1 MNLFNGKFL
10 PKLFVATPFFFAGYF
25 SVVAVWA
32 FIKLPEKTGFPDGV
46 ISYTTIHGINPLND
60 YLRIAVLFIISLI
73 ALAVGF
79 KTGELIVK
87 KLTRNQPPAGSID
100 PGTASPEVQPG
111 NFLDG
116 LSPVAR
122 FLISSAIL
130 IIAIP
135 LLGRYGLYHTLT
147 DGFHEGEMF
156 GYLPAWKA
164 TGAIFTEAFIIHGF
178 GRNIL
183 PAIFA
188 DFLSG
193 DGESIIYYTRFYNF
207 ITSMIAL
214 VLMWLIIKQSYDL
227 FRGGKKSRFSD
238 VLVMMSSFLAI
249 KFLFYMNVPVTGRDM
264 ILFFQM
270 FISLFLLKSAFAPE
284 KVRVL
289 ISAAVLGAT
298 LPLGFL
304 NAYDRGIIGIVV
316 TGVTLLIFLYTVR
329 KGFITT
335 LAAGVAGVV
344 ISGAVVY
351 LAFGKNELTAMLE
364 QVNYWSKYADLTWD
378 VELTGRSF
386 ISITLFGIQNIFV
399 IVLAVYLL
407 LTRFRGSETRV
418 EFVKRYPGLILAL
431 AVSLVFL
438 RMAAGRSDTNHL
450 FDATVPVIMVTTFLL
465 AVFFESDSF
474 SGLFTSRKTGNRFVT
489 GVWITALLLALVVNK
504 PVDTLSQYARV
515 INGGAETDRAL
526 ADKYYVDA
534 TDSIKKEMKGEKYFY
549 TLTSEGVWYQLLN
562 VRPPVRF
569 HQLLYARTTAYQNEV
584 IDSLEKLKPSIILFS
599 NDQFPGVMD
608 SVSVFNSNGII
619 MSYVIARY
627 RPFLFIEGQWF
638 WKRDTSAYRFEEG
651 EGDDN
656 STAKFK
662 ITASRLNDV
671 TVTGKYSSKNAGN
684 SGALLLRN
692 GKTGEFISAA
702 RPGGDTSSWSITVP
716 TAVLHD
722 GVNRLEV
729 WKWSDEGG
737 ALQSLSGMI
746 EVTITR

>member
-10 PKLFVATPFFFAGYF
+10 PKLLVATPFFFAGYF

-32 FIKLPEKTGFPDGV
+32 LIKLPVKTGFPDGV

-60 YLRIAVLFIISLI
+60 YLRIAVLFIVSLI

-79 KTGELIVK
+79 KVGELIVK
-87 KLTRNQPPAGSID
+87 KLTPIQPPAGSVG
-100 PGTASPEVQPG
+100 PETTGAEVQQG
-111 NFLDG
+111 NFVDG
-116 LSPVAR
+116 LSPVSR

-130 IIAIP
+130 IVAIP
-135 LLGRYGLYHTLT
+135 FLGRYGLFHPLT

-156 GYLPAWKA
+156 GYLPVWKA

-193 DGESIIYYTRFYNF
+193 GGDSIIYFTRFYNF
-207 ITSMIAL
+207 ITSLIAL
-214 VLMWLIIKQSYDL
+214 VLMWLIVKQSYDL
-227 FRGGKKSRFSD
+227 FTGGKKSRFSD

-270 FISLFLLKSAFAPE
+270 FISLYLLKSAFAPE
-284 KVRVL
+284 KGKVL

-304 NAYDRGIIGIVV
+304 NAYDRGIVGIVV
-316 TGVTLLIFLYTVR
+316 AGVTLLVFLCTVR

-335 LAAGVAGVV
+335 LAAGVAGVLF
-344 ISGAVVY
+344 SGAAVY
-351 LAFGKNELTAMLE
+351 LALGKNELTAMLE

-378 VELTGRSF
+378 VEITGRSF
-386 ISITLFGIQNIFV
+386 ISITIFGIQNIFML
-399 IVLAVYLL
+399 VLAVYLL
-407 LTRFRGSETRV
+407 FTRFRVSENRV
-418 EFVKRYPGLILAL
+418 EFVKRYPGLILAV
-431 AVSLVFL
+431 AVSVVFL

-465 AVFFESDSF
+465 AVFFESNSF
-474 SGLFTSRKTGNRFVT
+474 LGLFAFRKTGKRFAM
-489 GVWITALLLALVVNK
+489 GAWLTALFLALVVNK
-504 PVDTLSQYARV
+504 PVDAVSQYARV
-515 INGGAETDRAL
+515 VTGGAETDRAL
-526 ADKYYVDA
+526 ADKYYIDA
-534 TDSIKKEMKGEKYFY
+534 TDSIKKAMKGEKYFY

-599 NDQFPGVMD
+599 NDHFPGVMD

-619 MSYVIARY
+619 MSYVISHY
-627 RPFLFIEGQWF
+627 RPFRFIEGQWF
-638 WKRDTSAYRFEEG
+638 WKRDSTAYRFEEEKG
-651 EGDDN
+651 GDT
-656 STAKFK
+656 STEKIK

-684 SGALLLRN
+684 GGALLLRN
-692 GKTGEFISAA
+692 GKTGEFISAV
-702 RPGGDTSSWSITVP
+702 RPGSDPSSWSITVP
-716 TAVLHD
+716 TAVLQN
-722 GVNRLEV
+722 GVNILDV
-729 WKWSDEGG
+729 WMWSDKGG
-737 ALQSLSGMI
+737 ALQSLSGLI